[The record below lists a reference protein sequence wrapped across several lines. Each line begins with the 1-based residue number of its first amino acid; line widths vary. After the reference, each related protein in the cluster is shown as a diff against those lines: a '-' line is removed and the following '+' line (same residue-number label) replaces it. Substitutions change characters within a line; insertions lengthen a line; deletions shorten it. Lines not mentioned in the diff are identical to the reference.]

1 MATTDNTITTPKGIA
16 QYPWLS
22 KPDTKFSEEGEYK
35 VNVIL
40 VKEEAQDMID
50 TINTIFAENV
60 QAETKKAKGK
70 EVKTSNPPYA
80 NELDDDG
87 KPTGNV
93 ILKFKSKAAYP
104 PAIFDSKGDLMKES
118 NIWGGS
124 EVKVNGYVAPY
135 FTSMVGAGVALR
147 LRAVQVIQYVEGS
160 QGAGRFGFEEEV
172 GGFVQETP
180 KTPETFEEVVAT
192 TEAPKELVQ
201 ITEPTVRKEAPSSID
216 KSDDIS
222 GIIDKWST
230 KD

>member
-1 MATTDNTITTPKGIA
+1 MAAKDNTITTPKGIA
-16 QYPWLS
+16 KYPWLS

-40 VKEEAQDMID
+40 TKEEAAPLVDK
-50 TINTIFAENV
+50 INGIFAENV
-60 QAETKKAKGK
+60 KEETKKAKGK
-70 EVKTSNPPYA
+70 EVKTSNPPYMD
-80 NELDDDG
+80 ELDDDG
-87 KPTGNV
+87 KSTGNV

-104 PAIFDSKGDLMKES
+104 PAIFDSKGTKMEES

-124 EVKVNGYVAPY
+124 EIRVNGYAAPY

-147 LRAVQVIQYVEGS
+147 LRAVQVIQYVEGA
-160 QGAGRFGFEEEV
+160 QGASGFGFEEEDE
-172 GGFVQETP
+172 GFVQEASTP
-180 KTPETFEEVVAT
+180 APETFEQLIDNGPEV
-192 TEAPKELVQ
+192 
-201 ITEPTVRKEAPSSID
+201 EPTVRKDPTENVD

>member
-1 MATTDNTITTPKGIA
+1 MAQANTFTTPKGIA

-40 VKEEAQDMID
+40 GKEEAQPMID

-80 NELDDDG
+80 DELDDDG
-87 KPTGNV
+87 NPTGNV

-104 PAIFDSKGDLMKES
+104 PAIFDSKGTLMKES

-124 EVKVNGYVAPY
+124 EIKVNGYVAPY

-160 QGAGRFGFEEEV
+160 QGAGRFGFEEED
-172 GGFVQETP
+172 GGFVQE
-180 KTPETFEEVVAT
+180 TPETFEEVVAT
-192 TEAPKELVQ
+192 TEAPKVE
-201 ITEPTVRKEAPSSID
+201 EPTVRKEAPSSID